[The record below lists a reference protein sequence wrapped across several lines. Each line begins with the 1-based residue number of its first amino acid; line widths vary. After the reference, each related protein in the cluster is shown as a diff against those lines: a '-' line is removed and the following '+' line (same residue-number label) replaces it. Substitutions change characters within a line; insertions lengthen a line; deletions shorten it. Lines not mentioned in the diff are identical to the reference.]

1 MCSDGKSTM
10 QDFDVIISSEVH
22 GLTIG
27 RRGIFPAWSF
37 SSDHKLELH
46 ESAGWV
52 LVDTNDPPRFAFMSK
67 EWVSPFLCINA
78 SRKNSCATHM
88 VCVWQSSGD
97 DAAAVQNQQYQDPR

>member
-27 RRGIFPAWSF
+27 RRGIYPAWSF
-37 SSDHKLELH
+37 SSDHHIELH

-52 LVDTNDPPRFAFMSK
+52 VVDTNDPPRFAFMSK
-67 EWVSPFLCINA
+67 EWFSPLKTRVVFKGENTLENHSFA
-78 SRKNSCATHM
+78 MFSSFTLENNSFAMFSLTL
-88 VCVWQSSGD
+88 
-97 DAAAVQNQQYQDPR
+97 